1 MLPEELDSSD
11 PELPPLDAV
20 EDPDPLPPLL
30 VDAPGLLLLSLPEGV
45 DDPDP
50 LLPEDVYTKVVAV
63 EL

>member
-1 MLPEELDSSD
+1 MLPEELDPGD

-30 VDAPGLLLLSLPEGV
+30 VDAPGLLLLPLPEGV

-50 LLPEDVYTKVVAV
+50 LLPEDAYTKVVAV